1 MIYQYHF
8 RLLLHFTGKKL
19 LSLPFFLFISLGKM
33 LDKVQARP
41 ESSETSIFHHGLIK
55 LLVLEELKKLNR
67 DWATFISLSGY
78 EVDVLAPKKTPKSNT
93 NPSSKNDEP
102 IVEAEGGQEG

>member
-8 RLLLHFTGKKL
+8 RLFLHFTSKKL
-19 LSLPFFLFISLGKM
+19 LGLPFFLFRSLGKM
-33 LDKVQARP
+33 SDKVTARP
-41 ESSETSIFHHGLIK
+41 KSSEPSMFHHVLIK

-67 DWATFISLSGY
+67 DWATFLFLSGY
-78 EVDVLAPKKTPKSNT
+78 EVDVLTPEKTPKSKT

-102 IVEAEGGQEG
+102 IAEAEGG